1 MAYKRLGA
9 VDESEDW
16 TRDEGKDRTTN
27 EGEDRMVDGS
37 EILKSL
43 KKLIHIAK

>member
-1 MAYKRLGA
+1 M
-9 VDESEDW
+9 DESEDW
-16 TRDEGKDRTTN
+16 TRDEGKDRTMN
-27 EGEDRMVDGS
+27 EGEDRMVDGG